1 MNAFRVVLLDYAGST
16 TIEGVTSFVGED
28 DSGSFGIL
36 ADHAR
41 FITVLVV
48 GLARLRV
55 GRDDWRYLA
64 MPGGT
69 LYFDRNVLTL
79 TTRRYLVDSDYN
91 RISEALERQLLAEEQ
106 ALKTLRA
113 SLRRMEEQ
121 MLKRLWDL
129 SRGARA

>member
-1 MNAFRVVLLDYAGST
+1 MKAFRVVLLDYTGSA

-28 DSGSFGIL
+28 ASGSFGIL
-36 ADHAR
+36 AGHAR

-55 GRDDWRYLA
+55 GSDDWRYLA

-69 LYFDRNVLTL
+69 LYFDREVLTV
-79 TTRRYLVDSDYN
+79 TTRRYLVDADYN
-91 RISEALERQLLAEEQ
+91 RISEVLERQLLAEEQ
-106 ALKTLRA
+106 TLRELRE
-113 SLRRMEEQ
+113 SLRHMEEQ

-129 SRGARA
+129 SRAARA